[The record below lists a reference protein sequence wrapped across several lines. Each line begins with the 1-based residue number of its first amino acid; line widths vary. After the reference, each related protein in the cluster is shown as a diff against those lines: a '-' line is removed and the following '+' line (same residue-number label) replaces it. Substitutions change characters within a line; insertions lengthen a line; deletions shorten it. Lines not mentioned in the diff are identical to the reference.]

1 MDQVLHTQL
10 MKHRHNLLLH
20 QHFIHKSIKG
30 HLNIDFFL
38 AEVKQEG
45 SGMKD
50 VGPVG
55 WSASQSRGATAGRLT
70 AHSIFLTGSLYPV

>member
-1 MDQVLHTQL
+1 
-10 MKHRHNLLLH
+10 MKYRHNLLLH

-45 SGMKD
+45 CGMKG
-50 VGPVG
+50 VRPVG
-55 WSASQSRGATAGRLT
+55 WRASQSMGATAGRLM
-70 AHSIFLTGSLYPV
+70 AHSVFLTGSLYPA